1 MFRNLCNLLP
11 PRNENDTFSSQVLN
25 LAQYPP
31 KIWQMGGFVLQ
42 MGKSECKPPR
52 SLSIA
57 TCLLMPDANA
67 WSWQRIYMHVSQP
80 APFGSH
86 SRTQKNQDVLFRSFQ
101 SNDWLMVGLVE
112 ALGKNF
118 ANDVDPSSWR
128 PSFRNHSI
136 PLHVKPTPQS
146 LPCRMLAY
154 DGAGADANDPRL
166 SSIHRSLTFC
176 C

>member
-118 ANDVDPSSWR
+118 LQTTWIQVLGGVGRR
-128 PSFRNHSI
+128 PSCTEQLSKPFHSSACETNTAKFALLNACI
-136 PLHVKPTPQS
+136 
-146 LPCRMLAY
+146 
-154 DGAGADANDPRL
+154 
-166 SSIHRSLTFC
+166 
-176 C
+176 